1 MTNVLHHA
9 RTTIAVMTG
18 ILCLSSCSMM
28 NEDIEPCG
36 NVTQALR
43 VYLKY
48 DYNTAQADLF
58 SDHVGE
64 VRLYVIDDATST
76 VVKDTIVSNRNN
88 NNAIKNH
95 PQSQMFFIELRDL
108 PVDRKY
114 RFAATAL
121 QRPYDETLLNT
132 HHHFSI
138 ISPAA
143 GQNIEQLS
151 ARLMHAQMP
160 DENGRYAVN
169 ESEYGLDTLWMGH
182 TTKAVEYK
190 AVVAKPQPKDQ
201 FFYTNDTISMVRD
214 TKFIM
219 LSIQNLDEDK
229 RTETKAEDFDVA
241 IEVAN
246 SDLQWNN
253 ELFAEQTPLIHRPYA
268 ASTSTKW
275 GKKDPEDASSEDVVI
290 ERAAHY
296 GLSTSRLM
304 YYSGANTG
312 RNARL
317 HITRKSD
324 GVRVADFNLPMTF
337 YDDAHIGH
345 RTLWGAQE
353 FLDRCYEYNL
363 SLFLRGDTWEGL
375 TLEITVNVTAWRI
388 YIQNEKIGTE

>member
-1 MTNVLHHA
+1 MTNVLHRA
-9 RTTIAVMTG
+9 KTTFAVMTG
-18 ILCLSSCSMM
+18 ILCLASCNMM
-28 NEDIEPCG
+28 QEDLEPCG
-36 NVTQALR
+36 DVTQAMR

-48 DYNTAQADLF
+48 DYNTAQADMF

-64 VRLYVIDDATST
+64 VRLYVIDDETSA
-76 VVKDTIVSNRNN
+76 VVKDTIVSNRDNA
-88 NNAIKNH
+88 NAIKHH
-95 PQSQMFFIELRDL
+95 PNSQMFYIDIPNL
-108 PVDRKY
+108 PVNRKY

-138 ISPAA
+138 TSPAV

-151 ARLMHAQMP
+151 ARLMHAQSP
-160 DENGRYAVN
+160 DALGRYNVDEA
-169 ESEYGLDTLWMGH
+169 ECGLDTLWMGH
-182 TTKAVEYK
+182 TTKAVEYN
-190 AVVAKPQPKDQ
+190 AVEAKPSLQDQ
-201 FFYTNDTISMVRD
+201 VLYVCDTISMVRD

-229 RTETKAEDFDVA
+229 KTNTKAEDFNVE

-246 SDLQWNN
+246 SDLLWNN
-253 ELFAEQTPLIHRPYA
+253 ELNASQRLLVHKPYA

-275 GKKDPEDASSEDVVI
+275 GKKDPTNPASEDVVI
-290 ERAAHY
+290 ESTAHY

-304 YYSGANTG
+304 YYQGINTAK
-312 RNARL
+312 NARL

-337 YDDAHIGH
+337 YDDAQISH
-345 RTLWGAQE
+345 RVRWDAQE

-375 TLEITVNVTAWRI
+375 RIEVTLNVTAWRI
-388 YIQNEKIGTE
+388 YIQNEKLGI